1 MELADIKADPS
12 APGSGSAFGNSEQ
25 LVWKEEEIPSSDGK
39 TEAIRDYFYEAYR
52 NNKPYPI
59 TSAQAIEVVR
69 TIEAAK
75 KARSLQNNSTV
86 SGENYK
92 CVLLQDIAEIDL
104 PLPFYWK

>member
-12 APGSGSAFGNSEQ
+12 TPGSGSAFGNSEQ

-39 TEAIRDYFYEAYR
+39 TEAIWDYFYEAYR

-75 KARSLQNNSTV
+75 TGTEFAK
-86 SGENYK
+86 
-92 CVLLQDIAEIDL
+92 
-104 PLPFYWK
+104 